1 MRLDELAVLLNE
13 DAALAVDLV
22 DDPEQR
28 HHLAGRD
35 WTSAPGRAASPIS
48 RANGG
53 CGEQRLHDKSGIR
66 REAARFVAR
75 STGARGMVIV
85 EMFGTAAQVER
96 HGTKVRRSA

>member
-1 MRLDELAVLLNE
+1 MRDE
-13 DAALAVDLV
+13 
-22 DDPEQR
+22 
-28 HHLAGRD
+28 
-35 WTSAPGRAASPIS
+35 PIS
-48 RANGG
+48 LANGG

-96 HGTKVRRSA
+96 HATRVRRAA